1 MKKKKEKEKKSAK
14 KKEVYEPK
22 KGLTGQGND
31 YHVYEMN
38 AKERITAFGLGFG
51 AALVVI
57 WLFFKI
63 PLLALAA
70 GVAAG
75 IFIQKYY
82 GAHLC
87 EKRKKTLLMQFRDML
102 ESLTSSYSSGKNTIG
117 AFADAY
123 GDMVQIYGEKAD
135 IAQELRIILT
145 GINSN
150 INVEALLADFADR
163 SELTD
168 VKSFADV
175 FEVSVKQGGN
185 IKDIIAATRDIIS
198 DKIEIEM
205 EIGTLLAGNKNELN
219 IMMIMPLI
227 IMVSMEGMGTEMTI
241 SGNSL
246 LNIFI
251 KVLSLGMFAAAYVMG
266 KKITTIKI

>member
-1 MKKKKEKEKKSAK
+1 MKKQKEKKKKKQKEA
-14 KKEVYEPK
+14 YIPK

-31 YHVYEMN
+31 YHVYVMEP
-38 AKERITAFGLGFG
+38 KEKLTAFALGFG
-51 AALVVI
+51 GALLVSWV
-57 WLFFKI
+57 FFKL
-63 PLLALAA
+63 PLLSA
-70 GVAAG
+70 AAG
-75 IFIQKYY
+75 IGAGILIQKYY
-82 GAHLC
+82 GAYLC
-87 EKRKKTLLMQFRDML
+87 EKRKNTLLLQFRDML
-102 ESLTSSYSSGKNTIG
+102 ESLTSSYSSGKNTNG

-135 IAQELRIILT
+135 IAQELKIILT
-145 GINSN
+145 GVNSN
-150 INVEALLADFADR
+150 MNVEALLADFADR

-185 IKDIIAATRDIIS
+185 IKDIISATRDIIS

-227 IMVSMEGMGTEMTI
+227 IMVSMEGMGGDMTI
-241 SGNSL
+241 TGNSA

-251 KVLSLGMFAAAYVMG
+251 KLLALGMFAAAYAFG
-266 KKITTIKI
+266 KKITDIKI